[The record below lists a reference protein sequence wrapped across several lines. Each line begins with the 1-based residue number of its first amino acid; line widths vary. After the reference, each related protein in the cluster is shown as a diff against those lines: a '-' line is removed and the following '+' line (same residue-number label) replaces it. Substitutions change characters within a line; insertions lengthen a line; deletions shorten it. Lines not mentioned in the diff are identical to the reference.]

1 MTEPVPEIVQKLVE
15 ELKSLLENSLLLDPE
30 SAKPQIERAGKIRM
44 ELYYRGYSVDWS
56 AHVSLA
62 DLTKII
68 INLKVYKTEEDAT
81 EKDAAAY
88 DKEFLKSAGIKMD

>member
-1 MTEPVPEIVQKLVE
+1 VTEPVPEIVQKLVE

-44 ELYYRGYSVDWS
+44 ELYYRGYSVNWS
-56 AHVSLA
+56 AYVSLA

-68 INLKVYKTEEDAT
+68 INLKVYKTEEGAT
-81 EKDAAAY
+81 EKDATAY